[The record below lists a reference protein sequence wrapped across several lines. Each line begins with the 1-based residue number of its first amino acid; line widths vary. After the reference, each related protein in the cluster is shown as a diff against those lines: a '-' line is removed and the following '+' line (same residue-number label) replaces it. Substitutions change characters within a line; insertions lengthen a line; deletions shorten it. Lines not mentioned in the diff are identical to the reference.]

1 MTVIKTMKQL
11 TSHYVSVTLL
21 STVIIFVLLFYSGI
35 SRADTGQGIRFE
47 PNSFFGGDSLVELY
61 WFLSPAST
69 ESAPT
74 GMSWYENS
82 LWVSGSNNYAIF
94 QLDTLG
100 NVIASYDLRPIFLGI
115 SDRPQ
120 PLGIEWKEN
129 ELWIALKDHPKK
141 LYNIDLITNQIIS
154 FIHVVSMNLNDI
166 TALTWDGHYFWASS
180 YGNSIECFDEY
191 GSIIDSLSFSEHTK
205 GLTWVDG
212 CFWLLGLDSMR
223 IYKTDISGAVVS
235 QYSVV
240 GESMLS
246 MTYGQETFWI
256 SIWREIP
263 GGNNWIIGRFGV
275 YCHYSGDVNTD
286 CVINVLD
293 VLMVANIILDNVTPT
308 PEQSEAGDC
317 NGPPGNCDGDGQ
329 INVLDAIKIVNLIL
343 GSDTCP

>member
-1 MTVIKTMKQL
+1 MKQL
-11 TSHYVSVTLL
+11 TSHYVSLTSLPTL
-21 STVIIFVLLFYSGI
+21 IIFVLLFFSRI
-35 SRADTGQGIRFE
+35 SRGDTSQSISFGQNRFLK
-47 PNSFFGGDSLVELY
+47 GDSLVELY

-82 LWVSGSNNYAIF
+82 LWVSGFNNYAIF

-100 NVIASYDLRPIFLGI
+100 NLITSYDLRPIFSGI
-115 SDRPQ
+115 NDRPQ

-129 ELWIALKDHPKK
+129 ELWIALKYHPKE
-141 LYNIDLITNQIIS
+141 LYNIDLSTNQIIS
-154 FIHVVSMNLNDI
+154 SMYVDSINLNDI

-180 YGNSIECFDEY
+180 YGNIIECFDEY
-191 GSIIDSLSFSEHTK
+191 GCIIDSLSFSEQNR

-212 CFWLLGLDSMR
+212 YFWLIGLDSNR
-223 IYKTDISGAVVS
+223 IYKTDISGVTIS
-235 QYSVV
+235 KYSVV
-240 GESMLS
+240 GNSMIS
-246 MTYGQETFWI
+246 MTYGIETFWI

-275 YCHYSGDVNTD
+275 YCKYSGDVNTD

-308 PEQSEAGDC
+308 PEQEEAADC
-317 NGPPGNCDGDGQ
+317 NGPFGNCDGDGK

-343 GSDTCP
+343 GLDTCP